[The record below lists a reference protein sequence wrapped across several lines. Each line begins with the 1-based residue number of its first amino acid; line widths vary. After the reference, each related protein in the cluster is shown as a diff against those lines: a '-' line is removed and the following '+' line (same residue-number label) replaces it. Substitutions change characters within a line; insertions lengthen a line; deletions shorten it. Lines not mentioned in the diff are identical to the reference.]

1 MNSSYY
7 SSLLI
12 LVLALGIGA
21 FFLYF
26 LYLKYKRHQMQK
38 YAELPFPQAYS
49 DILQNI
55 PLYKQLDAKDK
66 EQILHSILIFINTKD
81 FIGVSIELTDE
92 IKVVVAFH
100 ACLLLL
106 HLDISECYENL
117 STIIIYPDTVVF
129 NRVSNNGGIYT
140 KGEFLLEGQSS
151 RDTVVLS
158 WSDVKKGA
166 YHLHRDNVV
175 IHEFAHEID
184 FLDGVSDGTPPM
196 PYSKYHE
203 WAQILSHDFN
213 KLQEISL
220 KNRNWGK
227 YKLIGAYA
235 ATNEAEFFAV
245 VTERYFEN
253 PEGLKKHFP
262 KLYDELEDF
271 YKIHTKDKLYKS
283 Y

>member
-1 MNSSYY
+1 MNSNYY
-7 SSLLI
+7 ISLLSI
-12 LVLALGIGA
+12 VVALGVVA
-21 FFLYF
+21 FLLYF
-26 LYLKYKRHQMQK
+26 LYKNYKRYKMKK
-38 YAELPFPQAYS
+38 YASLAFPQSYS
-49 DILQNI
+49 DILKNI
-55 PLYKQLDAKDK
+55 PLYKQLSVKDQ
-66 EQILHSILIFINTKD
+66 EQISHSILIFINTKD
-81 FIGVSIELTDE
+81 IIGVSIELTDE

-117 STIIIYPDTVVF
+117 STIIIYPNTVIF
-129 NRVSNNGGIYT
+129 NQASSNGGIYT
-140 KGEFLLEGQSS
+140 KDEFLLEGQSS
-151 RDTVVLS
+151 SDTVVLS
-158 WSDVKKGA
+158 WSDTKKDA

-203 WAQILSHDFN
+203 WAKILSRDFN
-213 KLQEISL
+213 KLQEITL

-227 YKLIGAYA
+227 YRLIGAYA

-271 YKIHTKDKLYKS
+271 YKIHTKDK
-283 Y
+283 